1 LFAPNKNI
9 NNLNLGYKI
18 MTTTKAKIYQNYS
31 VSDAKQIGEILSTIN
46 LTTGQRNYL
55 EDFITRYNW
64 KTKTSKQLAQDNRPF
79 LADNKTFVDFQLPLK
94 EIFYPIV
101 TKHSSGCKIW
111 DVDGNEY
118 IDLVMGFGVN
128 LFGHNPPFIKEALA
142 AQLEKGIQLGSQ
154 SEIIGEVAQLICEL
168 TGMERVAFSNT
179 GTEAIMTAIRM
190 ARTVTKRN
198 KIVIFD
204 NSYHGHFD
212 GTLGKAKTIDNE
224 LQTVPL
230 TSGTPA
236 NFVADIL
243 VLKYGEQE
251 SLDAIAN
258 HAQEIAAVLV
268 EPVQKENLDLQPQAF
283 LQQLRKLT
291 TESGIALIFDE
302 MVTGFRIH
310 PGGAQA
316 WFGIEADIAAYGK
329 IVGGGIAIGII
340 AGKANFMD
348 AIDGGMWN
356 YGDLS
361 SPNQQTT
368 FFAGT
373 YCKHP
378 LALAAAKAVLEHLK
392 IQGSTLQNEL
402 NQRTTKFVQSLNTY
416 FDQEELPIHLTNFG
430 SLFGP
435 VYSGNDSD
443 EDAENSENSLVFD
456 LLYYHLLDQGIMLR
470 GNGGFLSTAHTNED
484 INHIIQAVKNSISQL
499 REGEFLP

>member
-1 LFAPNKNI
+1 MFIAQQSSLIDTQK
-9 NNLNLGYKI
+9 
-18 MTTTKAKIYQNYS
+18 
-31 VSDAKQIGEILSTIN
+31 IGEIVSTIN
-46 LTTGQRNYL
+46 LTTHQQKYL
-55 EDFITRYNW
+55 EDFITRYNQ
-64 KTKTSKQLAQDNRPF
+64 KTKISKQLSQAHRPF
-79 LADNKTFVDFQLPLK
+79 LADNKTFVDFHIPLK

-101 TKHSSGCKIW
+101 TNRSSGCKIW

-154 SEIIGEVAQLICEL
+154 AEIIGEVAQLICEL

-190 ARTVTKRN
+190 ARTVTGRK
-198 KIVIFD
+198 KIVIFS

-212 GTLGKAKTIDNE
+212 GTLGKVKIIDDN
-224 LQTVPL
+224 LQTVPIAL
-230 TSGTPA
+230 GIPSS
-236 NFVADIL
+236 FVEDIL

-251 SLDAIAN
+251 SIEAIAN
-258 HAQEIAAVLV
+258 NAQDIAAVLV

-291 TESGIALIFDE
+291 KESGIALIFDE

-361 SPNQQTT
+361 SPDQKTT

-392 IQGSTLQNEL
+392 TQSFTLQNQL
-402 NQRTTKFVQSLNTY
+402 NQRTTKFVKTLNNY
-416 FDQEELPIHLTNFG
+416 FDQERLPIQLTNFG

-435 VYSGNDSD
+435 VYSENDSE
-443 EDAENSENSLVFD
+443 EDAGNPDISLAYN

-470 GNGGFLSTAHTNED
+470 GNGGFLSTAHTDED
-484 INHIIQAVKNSISQL
+484 INQIIQAVKNSISKL

>member
-1 LFAPNKNI
+1 MFITQKSSPTDTQ
-9 NNLNLGYKI
+9 KI
-18 MTTTKAKIYQNYS
+18 S
-31 VSDAKQIGEILSTIN
+31 EILSTIN
-46 LTTGQRNYL
+46 LTTRQQEYL
-55 EDFITRYNW
+55 ENFIIRYNQ
-64 KTKTSKQLAQDNRPF
+64 KTKTSKHLAQTNRSF
-79 LADNKTFVDFQLPLK
+79 LADNKTFIDFQLPLK
-94 EIFYPIV
+94 EIYYPIV
-101 TKHSSGCKIW
+101 TEHSSGCKIW

-128 LFGHNPPFIKEALA
+128 LFGHNPSFIKEALA
-142 AQLEKGIQLGSQ
+142 VQIEKGLQLGSQ
-154 SEIIGEVAQLICEL
+154 SEIVGEVAQLICEL
-168 TGMERVAFSNT
+168 TKMERVAFSNT

-190 ARTVTKRN
+190 ARTVTRRN
-198 KIVIFD
+198 KIVIFS

-212 GTLGKAKTIDNE
+212 GTLGQAKIIDNQS
-224 LQTVPL
+224 QTVPIA
-230 TSGTPA
+230 SGIPV

-251 SLDAIAN
+251 SLDAIAY
-258 HAQEIAAVLV
+258 HAQELAAVLV

-291 TESGIALIFDE
+291 KESGIALIFDE

-361 SPNQQTT
+361 SPHEKTT

-392 IQGSTLQNEL
+392 TQGSTLQNEL
-402 NQRTTKFVQSLNTY
+402 NQRTTQFVNTLNTY
-416 FDQEELPIHLTNFG
+416 FELEELPIRITNFG

-435 VYSGNDSD
+435 VYSGNDSE
-443 EDAENSENSLVFD
+443 EDIGNSETSLAYD
-456 LLYYHLLDQGIMLR
+456 LLYCHLLDQGIMLR
-470 GNGGFLSTAHTNED
+470 GNGGFLSTAHTDED

>member
-1 LFAPNKNI
+1 MVIAQESYL
-9 NNLNLGYKI
+9 
-18 MTTTKAKIYQNYS
+18 TDTKKL
-31 VSDAKQIGEILSTIN
+31 GEILSTIN
-46 LTTGQRNYL
+46 LTTSQREYL
-55 EDFITRYNW
+55 ENFIIRYNH
-64 KTKTSKQLAQDNRPF
+64 KTKTSKQLAHTNRPF

-94 EIFYPIV
+94 EIYYPIV

-168 TGMERVAFSNT
+168 TKMERVAFSNT

-190 ARTVTKRN
+190 ARTVTGRN
-198 KIVIFD
+198 KIVIFS

-212 GTLGKAKTIDNE
+212 GTLGKIKIIDDT
-224 LQTVPL
+224 LQTVPIA
-230 TSGTPA
+230 SGIPA
-236 NFVADIL
+236 NFIADII

-251 SLDAIAN
+251 SLDAIAH
-258 HAQEIAAVLV
+258 HAQELAAVLV

-283 LQQLRKLT
+283 LQQLRQLT
-291 TESGIALIFDE
+291 KESGIALIFDE

-361 SPNQQTT
+361 SPHQKTT

-378 LALAAAKAVLEHLK
+378 LALAAAKAVLEHIK
-392 IQGSTLQNEL
+392 TQGSTLQTEL
-402 NQRTTKFVQSLNTY
+402 NQRTTKFVNTLNIY
-416 FDQEELPIHLTNFG
+416 FEQEGLPIQLTNFG

-435 VYSGNDSD
+435 VYSENNSAV
-443 EDAENSENSLVFD
+443 DAENSEISLVYD

-470 GNGGFLSTAHTNED
+470 GNGGFLSTAHTDED
-484 INHIIQAVKNSISQL
+484 ISHIIQGVKNSISQL